1 MIKLIA
7 FDLDNVLIDGEAIDE
22 IGKLMGVESKISE
35 ITKKAMEGDLDFE
48 TSLNKRVALLKGAS
62 VEDIR
67 EVVFKIPFMEGAEE
81 TIAELKKRGYKIA
94 TITGSF
100 EIIAERM
107 KDTLGLDYA
116 FSNIL
121 HEEEGKLTGQVSGP
135 LVKGSKAE
143 VLKEIMEMENIIAEE
158 TAAVGDGANDVSM
171 LEEAGLGIAFNA
183 KPVLKEKADVI
194 VEKRD
199 LKELLEIFPDENSEL
214 TAKSADEK
222 PSEEEEKPSEEEAA
236 TEPEETTETVEEET
250 TETAEEKAAE
260 PEETTETAEEKAAE
274 PEETTETAE
283 EETAEPEET
292 TETAEEKAADA
303 EESSEEKPAKDEKSS
318 KDNKDDKEDEKDEK
332 EKSEKPSPDVKAE
345 PNPDAG
351 KSFGELLSN
360 KKELEKQLK
369 VLTKERDDLNEK
381 AREFKKTRDEL
392 NASIKENLDKALK
405 YRDERDQINK
415 EVRKFKKLRDET
427 NQELKKM
434 EYASGRRDIL
444 KIQNEIDKIEKTI
457 ETKVLDMR
465 KENELV
471 KKVQDLSKSL
481 SEMKEDEKV
490 QTEATALKEVSEAHH
505 AKVVEFSDKAQE
517 THEKMLEYF
526 KNIDEV
532 RAKADT
538 AHNTFIETRESAS
551 AKHEEVKAVLNEIRK
566 KNKGLDK
573 VKAKERNI
581 ESEKSKKKNMAEK
594 EVAKDIFEK
603 FKEGKK
609 LSTEELRLLQKHNIV

>member
-22 IGKLMGVESKISE
+22 IGKLMGVEVEISE

-48 TSLNKRVALLKGAS
+48 TALKERVALLKGAS
-62 VEDIR
+62 VENIK
-67 EVVFKIPFMEGAEE
+67 EVVSKIPLMKGAEE

-100 EIIAERM
+100 EIIASRM
-107 KDTLGLDYA
+107 KNDLGLDYA
-116 FSNIL
+116 FSNVL
-121 HEEEGKLTGQVSGP
+121 HEEEGKLTGEVSGP

-143 VLKEIMEMENIIAEE
+143 VLKEIMEMEKVKAEE
-158 TAAVGDGANDVSM
+158 SAAVGDGANDVSM

-183 KPVLKEKADVI
+183 KPVLKEKADVV

-199 LKELLEIFPDENSEL
+199 LRELLEIFP
-214 TAKSADEK
+214 
-222 PSEEEEKPSEEEAA
+222 
-236 TEPEETTETVEEET
+236 EEET
-250 TETAEEKAAE
+250 SDETTPEEPAEDPKTETEEEKAAE
-260 PEETTETAEEKAAE
+260 ATEKATTKETTTK
-274 PEETTETAE
+274 ETTT
-283 EETAEPEET
+283 
-292 TETAEEKAADA
+292 
-303 EESSEEKPAKDEKSS
+303 EEKPAETKDEKPA
-318 KDNKDDKEDEKDEK
+318 EKT
-332 EKSEKPSPDVKAE
+332 SPDVKAE
-345 PNPDAG
+345 VKPETNPDAG

-360 KKELEKQLK
+360 KKELEKRLK
-369 VLTKERDDLNEK
+369 ILTKERDDLNEN
-381 AREFKKTRDEL
+381 AREFKKVRDEL

-405 YRDERDQINK
+405 YRDERDKINQ
-415 EVRKFKKLRDET
+415 EVRKYKKLRDDT

-444 KIQNEIDKIEKTI
+444 KIQGEIDKLEKTI

-471 KKVQDLSKSL
+471 KKVQDLSKTL

-490 QTEATALKEVSEAHH
+490 QTEAVALKEVSEAHH

-517 THEKMLEYF
+517 THESMLEYF

-532 RAKADT
+532 RAKADL
-538 AHNTFIETRESAS
+538 AHNQFIETRETAS
-551 AKHEEVKAVLNEIRK
+551 AKHEEVKTVLNEIRR

-573 VKAKERNI
+573 VKAKERNM
-581 ESEKSKKKNMAEK
+581 ESDKNKKKNMAEK
-594 EVAKDIFEK
+594 EIARDIYEK

>member
-22 IGKLMGVESKISE
+22 IGKLMGVEAEISK

-48 TSLNKRVALLKGAS
+48 TALNERVALLKGAS
-62 VEDIR
+62 VENIK
-67 EVVFKIPFMEGAEE
+67 EVVSKIPLMQGAEE

-100 EIIAERM
+100 EIIANRM
-107 KDTLGLDYA
+107 KNDLGLDYA
-116 FSNIL
+116 FSNVL
-121 HEEEGKLTGQVSGP
+121 HEEEGKLTGEVSGP

-143 VLKEIMEMENIIAEE
+143 VLKEIMEMEKVKAEE
-158 TAAVGDGANDVSM
+158 SAAVGDGANDVSM

-183 KPVLKEKADVI
+183 KPVLKEKADVV

-199 LKELLEIFPDENSEL
+199 LRELLEIFPEEGSSDETSED
-214 TAKSADEK
+214 TAPDTKEEETKIEETTDE
-222 PSEEEEKPSEEEAA
+222 SEEEKAETTADNPPE
-236 TEPEETTETVEEET
+236 EPEEEEDTT
-250 TETAEEKAAE
+250 K
-260 PEETTETAEEKAAE
+260 
-274 PEETTETAE
+274 
-283 EETAEPEET
+283 
-292 TETAEEKAADA
+292 
-303 EESSEEKPAKDEKSS
+303 EKPAEKSS
-318 KDNKDDKEDEKDEK
+318 EIKEETPAK
-332 EKSEKPSPDVKAE
+332 ETSPDVKAEVKSE

-360 KKELEKQLK
+360 KKELEKRLK
-369 VLTKERDDLNEK
+369 VLTTERDDLNEK
-381 AREFKKTRDEL
+381 AREFKKVRDEL

-405 YRDERDQINK
+405 YRDERDKINQ
-415 EVRKFKKLRDET
+415 EVRKYKKLRDET

-444 KIQNEIDKIEKTI
+444 KIQGEIDKLEKTI

-471 KKVQDLSKSL
+471 KKVQDLSKTL

-490 QTEATALKEVSEAHH
+490 QTEAIALKEVSEAHH

-517 THEKMLEYF
+517 THESMLEYF
-526 KNIDEV
+526 KNIDDV
-532 RAKADT
+532 RAKADL
-538 AHNTFIETRESAS
+538 AHNQFIETRETAS
-551 AKHEEVKAVLNEIRK
+551 AKHEEVKSVLNEIRR

-573 VKAKERNI
+573 VKAKERNM
-581 ESEKSKKKNMAEK
+581 ESDKNKKKNMAEK
-594 EVAKDIFEK
+594 EIARDIYEK

>member
-1 MIKLIA
+1 LIKLIA

-22 IGKLMGVESKISE
+22 IGKLMGVETKISE

-48 TSLNKRVALLKGAS
+48 TSLKERVALLKGAS
-62 VEDIR
+62 VEDIK
-67 EVVFKIPFMEGAEE
+67 EVVSKIPLMKGAEE

-100 EIIAERM
+100 EIMANRM
-107 KDTLGLDYA
+107 KDDLGLDYA
-116 FSNIL
+116 FSNVL
-121 HEEEGKLTGQVSGP
+121 HEEDGKLTGDVSGP
-135 LVKGSKAE
+135 LVTGSKAE
-143 VLKEIMEMENIIAEE
+143 VLKEIMEMEKIKAEE
-158 TAAVGDGANDVSM
+158 SAAVGDGANDVSM

-183 KPVLKEKADVI
+183 KPVLKEKADVV

-199 LKELLEIFPDENSEL
+199 LKELLTVFEKEEENSNETSPDEKSED
-214 TAKSADEK
+214 TAPEEPIAETNT
-222 PSEEEEKPSEEEAA
+222 EEEKVAPAEKVNSSRKVAPTEKETKEPAKEEEK
-236 TEPEETTETVEEET
+236 TS
-250 TETAEEKAAE
+250 EKATKETPAE
-260 PEETTETAEEKAAE
+260 AAKKETSDK
-274 PEETTETAE
+274 
-283 EETAEPEET
+283 
-292 TETAEEKAADA
+292 
-303 EESSEEKPAKDEKSS
+303 KS
-318 KDNKDDKEDEKDEK
+318 
-332 EKSEKPSPDVKAE
+332 SPDVKTDAKPE

-360 KKELEKQLK
+360 KKDLEKKLK
-369 VLTKERDDLNEK
+369 LLTKERDDLNEN
-381 AREFKKTRDEL
+381 AREFKKERDEL
-392 NASIKENLDKALK
+392 NAGIKENLDKALK
-405 YRDERDQINK
+405 YRDERDKINQ
-415 EVRKFKKLRDET
+415 EVRKYKKLRDET

-444 KIQNEIDKIEKTI
+444 KIQGEIDKLEKTI

-471 KKVQDLSKSL
+471 KKVQDLSKTL

-490 QTEATALKEVSEAHH
+490 QTEAVALKEVSEAHH

-517 THEKMLEYF
+517 THESMLEYF

-532 RAKADT
+532 RAKADL
-538 AHNTFIETRESAS
+538 AHNKFIETRETAS
-551 AKHEEVKAVLNEIRK
+551 AKHEEVKTVLNEIRR

-573 VKAKERNI
+573 VKAKERNM
-581 ESEKSKKKNMAEK
+581 ESDKTKKKNMAEK
-594 EVAKDIFEK
+594 EIARDIFEK

>member
-22 IGKLMGVESKISE
+22 IGKLMGVEEEISE
-35 ITKKAMEGDLDFE
+35 LTKKAMEGDLDFE
-48 TSLNKRVALLKGAS
+48 TALKERAALLKGAS
-62 VEDIR
+62 VEDIK
-67 EVVFKIPFMEGAEE
+67 EVVSKIPLMKGAKE

-100 EIIAERM
+100 EIIANRL
-107 KDTLGLDYA
+107 KDDLGLDYA
-116 FSNIL
+116 FSNVL
-121 HEEEGKLTGQVSGP
+121 HEEKGKLTGEVSGP

-143 VLKEIMEMENIIAEE
+143 ILKEIMEMEKVKAEE
-158 TAAVGDGANDVSM
+158 SAAVGDGANDVSM

-183 KPVLKEKADVI
+183 KPVLKEKADVVI
-194 VEKRD
+194 EKKD
-199 LKELLEIFPDENSEL
+199 LKEILKVFS
-214 TAKSADEK
+214 K
-222 PSEEEEKPSEEEAA
+222 EEEKEVKPSDETVSDEKEETAPEEPIAEADKEEA
-236 TEPEETTETVEEET
+236 PVEETPVEETPVEEENK
-250 TETAEEKAAE
+250 EEPKA
-260 PEETTETAEEKAAE
+260 K
-274 PEETTETAE
+274 
-283 EETAEPEET
+283 
-292 TETAEEKAADA
+292 
-303 EESSEEKPAKDEKSS
+303 KST
-318 KDNKDDKEDEKDEK
+318 
-332 EKSEKPSPDVKAE
+332 PDVKAE

-351 KSFGELLSN
+351 KSFSELLSN
-360 KKELEKQLK
+360 KKELEKRLK
-369 VLTKERDDLNEK
+369 VLTKERDELNEN
-381 AREFKKTRDEL
+381 AREFKKVRDEL

-405 YRDERDQINK
+405 YRDERDKINQ
-415 EVRKFKKLRDET
+415 EVRKYKKLRDDT

-444 KIQNEIDKIEKTI
+444 KIQAEIDKIEKTI

-471 KKVQDLSKSL
+471 KKVQDLSKTL

-490 QTEATALKEVSEAHH
+490 QTEATALKETSEAHH
-505 AKVVEFSDKAQE
+505 AKVVEFSDQAQE

-532 RAKADT
+532 RAKADL
-538 AHNTFIETRESAS
+538 AHNQFIETRETAS
-551 AKHEEVKAVLNEIRK
+551 AKHEEVKAVLNEIRR

-573 VKAKERNI
+573 VKAKERNM

-594 EVAKDIFEK
+594 EIAKDIYEK

>member
-22 IGKLMGVESKISE
+22 IGKIMGVEAEISE
-35 ITKKAMEGDLDFE
+35 ITKKAMEGDIDFE
-48 TSLNKRVALLKGAS
+48 TALKERVALLKGAS
-62 VEDIR
+62 VENIE
-67 EVVFKIPFMEGAEE
+67 EVVSNIPLMEGAEE
-81 TIAELKKRGYKIA
+81 TIAELKNRGYKIA

-100 EIIAERM
+100 EIIANRM
-107 KDTLGLDYA
+107 KDDLGLDYA

-121 HEEEGKLTGQVSGP
+121 HEEEGKLTGEVSGP

-143 VLKEIMEMENIIAEE
+143 VLKEIMEMENIKAEE

-183 KPVLKEKADVI
+183 KPILKEKADVV

-199 LKELLEIFPDENSEL
+199 LKELITVFNEEDSE
-214 TAKSADEK
+214 KE
-222 PSEEEEKPSEEEAA
+222 SEEIV
-236 TEPEETTETVEEET
+236 EETSVETEETVEEKPEEKT
-250 TETAEEKAAE
+250 PEKPEEKTPEEPEEKASEEVEEEAEEK
-260 PEETTETAEEKAAE
+260 P
-274 PEETTETAE
+274 AE
-283 EETAEPEET
+283 EETQTSET
-292 TETAEEKAADA
+292 T
-303 EESSEEKPAKDEKSS
+303 
-318 KDNKDDKEDEKDEK
+318 
-332 EKSEKPSPDVKAE
+332 PDVKEEAE
-345 PNPDAG
+345 SENPDAG
-351 KSFGELLSN
+351 KSFSELLSN

-381 AREFKKTRDEL
+381 AREFKKSRDEL
-392 NASIKENLDKALK
+392 NTSIKDNLDKALK

-415 EVRKFKKLRDET
+415 EVRKYKKLRDET

-434 EYASGRRDIL
+434 EYASGRRDII

-471 KKVQDLSKSL
+471 KKVQDLSKTL
-481 SEMKEDEKV
+481 SQMKEDEQV
-490 QTEATALKEVSEAHH
+490 QTEAIALKEVSEAHH

-526 KNIDEV
+526 KNIDDV
-532 RAKADT
+532 RAKADL
-538 AHNTFIETRESAS
+538 AHNQFIETREAAS
-551 AKHEEVKAVLNEIRK
+551 AKHEEVKTVLNEIRR

-581 ESEKSKKKNMAEK
+581 ESEKTKKKNMAEK
-594 EVAKDIFEK
+594 EIAKDIYEK

>member
-67 EVVFKIPFMEGAEE
+67 EVVFKMPFMEGAEE

-100 EIIAERM
+100 EIVAERM

-214 TAKSADEK
+214 TAKSADEE
-222 PSEEEEKPSEEEAA
+222 PSEEEKPSEEEAA
-236 TEPEETTETVEEET
+236 SEPEETTETVEEETTEPEETTETVEEET
-250 TETAEEKAAE
+250 TE
-260 PEETTETAEEKAAE
+260 PEETTETVEEKEAE
-274 PEETTETAE
+274 PEE
-283 EETAEPEET
+283 
-292 TETAEEKAADA
+292 
-303 EESSEEKPAKDEKSS
+303 SSEKEPAKDEESS
-318 KDNKDDKEDEKDEK
+318 KDNKDDKEDDKDDK

-369 VLTKERDDLNEK
+369 VLTKERDDLNEN

-415 EVRKFKKLRDET
+415 EVRKYKKLRDET

-471 KKVQDLSKSL
+471 KKVQDLSKTL

-538 AHNTFIETRESAS
+538 AHNTFIETREKAS

>member
-22 IGKLMGVESKISE
+22 IGKLMGVEEEISE
-35 ITKKAMEGDLDFE
+35 LTKKAMEGDLDFE
-48 TSLNKRVALLKGAS
+48 TALKERAALLKGAS
-62 VEDIR
+62 VEDIK
-67 EVVFKIPFMEGAEE
+67 EVVSKIPLMKGAEE

-100 EIIAERM
+100 EIIANRL
-107 KDTLGLDYA
+107 KDDLGLDYA
-116 FSNIL
+116 FSNVL
-121 HEEEGKLTGQVSGP
+121 HEEEGKLTGEVSGP
-135 LVKGSKAE
+135 LVNGSKAE
-143 VLKEIMEMENIIAEE
+143 ILKEIMEMEKVKAEE
-158 TAAVGDGANDVSM
+158 SAAVGDGANDVSM

-183 KPVLKEKADVI
+183 KPVLKEKADVV

-199 LKELLEIFPDENSEL
+199 LKEILKVFS
-214 TAKSADEK
+214 K
-222 PSEEEEKPSEEEAA
+222 EEEKEAKPSDETVSDEKEETAPEEPIPEAEKEEA
-236 TEPEETTETVEEET
+236 PVKETPVKETPVKETPVKETPVEEENK
-250 TETAEEKAAE
+250 EEPKA
-260 PEETTETAEEKAAE
+260 K
-274 PEETTETAE
+274 
-283 EETAEPEET
+283 
-292 TETAEEKAADA
+292 
-303 EESSEEKPAKDEKSS
+303 KST
-318 KDNKDDKEDEKDEK
+318 
-332 EKSEKPSPDVKAE
+332 PDVKAE

-351 KSFGELLSN
+351 KSFSELLSN
-360 KKELEKQLK
+360 KKELEKRLK
-369 VLTKERDDLNEK
+369 VLTKERDELNEN
-381 AREFKKTRDEL
+381 AREFKKVRDEL

-405 YRDERDQINK
+405 YRDERDKINQ
-415 EVRKFKKLRDET
+415 EVRKYKKLRDDT

-444 KIQNEIDKIEKTI
+444 KIQAEIDKIEKTI

-471 KKVQDLSKSL
+471 KKVQDLSKTL

-490 QTEATALKEVSEAHH
+490 QTEAAALKETSEAHH
-505 AKVVEFSDKAQE
+505 AKVVEFSDQAQE

-532 RAKADT
+532 RAKADL
-538 AHNTFIETRESAS
+538 AHNQFIETRETAS
-551 AKHEEVKAVLNEIRK
+551 AKHEEVKTVLNEIRR

-573 VKAKERNI
+573 VKAKERNM

-594 EVAKDIFEK
+594 EIAKDIYEK
-603 FKEGKK
+603 FKDGKK

>member
-22 IGKLMGVESKISE
+22 IGKLMGVETKISE

-48 TSLNKRVALLKGAS
+48 TSLKERVALLKGAS
-62 VEDIR
+62 VEDIKK
-67 EVVFKIPFMEGAEE
+67 VVSKIPLMKGAEE

-100 EIIAERM
+100 EIMANRM
-107 KDTLGLDYA
+107 KDDLGLDYA
-116 FSNIL
+116 FSNVL
-121 HEEEGKLTGQVSGP
+121 HEEDGKLTGDVSGP
-135 LVKGSKAE
+135 LVTGSKAE
-143 VLKEIMEMENIIAEE
+143 VLKEIMEMEKIKAEE
-158 TAAVGDGANDVSM
+158 SAAVGDGANDVSM

-183 KPVLKEKADVI
+183 KPVLKEKADVV

-199 LKELLEIFPDENSEL
+199 LKELLTVFKEEVEEENSDETSPDEKAED
-214 TAKSADEK
+214 TAL
-222 PSEEEEKPSEEEAA
+222 EEPIAETNTEEKKEAPAEEEAKEPAKEEA
-236 TEPEETTETVEEET
+236 TTS
-250 TETAEEKAAE
+250 EKATKETPAE
-260 PEETTETAEEKAAE
+260 AAKKETSDK
-274 PEETTETAE
+274 
-283 EETAEPEET
+283 
-292 TETAEEKAADA
+292 
-303 EESSEEKPAKDEKSS
+303 KS
-318 KDNKDDKEDEKDEK
+318 
-332 EKSEKPSPDVKAE
+332 SPDVKTDVKPE

-360 KKELEKQLK
+360 KKDLEKKLK
-369 VLTKERDDLNEK
+369 VLTKERDDLNEN
-381 AREFKKTRDEL
+381 AREFKKVRDEL

-405 YRDERDQINK
+405 YRDERDKINQ
-415 EVRKFKKLRDET
+415 EVRKYKKLRDET

-444 KIQNEIDKIEKTI
+444 KIQGEIDKLEKTI

-471 KKVQDLSKSL
+471 KKVQDLSKTL

-490 QTEATALKEVSEAHH
+490 QTEAAALKEVSEAHH

-517 THEKMLEYF
+517 THESMLEYF

-532 RAKADT
+532 RAKADL
-538 AHNTFIETRESAS
+538 AHNKFIETRETAS
-551 AKHEEVKAVLNEIRK
+551 AKHEEVKTVLNEIRR

-573 VKAKERNI
+573 VKAKERNM
-581 ESEKSKKKNMAEK
+581 ESDKTKKKNMAEK
-594 EVAKDIFEK
+594 EIARDIFEK

>member
-1 MIKLIA
+1 LIKLIA

-22 IGKLMGVESKISE
+22 IGKLMGVEAKISE

-48 TSLNKRVALLKGAS
+48 TSLKERVALLKGAS
-62 VEDIR
+62 VEDIK
-67 EVVFKIPFMEGAEE
+67 EVVSKIPLMKGAEE

-100 EIIAERM
+100 EIIANRM
-107 KDTLGLDYA
+107 KDDLGLDYA
-116 FSNIL
+116 FSNVL
-121 HEEEGKLTGQVSGP
+121 HEEDGKLTGEVSGP
-135 LVKGSKAE
+135 LVTGSKAE
-143 VLKEIMEMENIIAEE
+143 VLKEIMEMEKIKAEE
-158 TAAVGDGANDVSM
+158 SAAVGDGANDVSM

-183 KPVLKEKADVI
+183 KPVLKEKADVV

-199 LKELLEIFPDENSEL
+199 LKELLTVFKEEVEEENSDETSPDEKAED
-214 TAKSADEK
+214 TAPEEPIAETNT
-222 PSEEEEKPSEEEAA
+222 EEEKAPTEEAPVK
-236 TEPEETTETVEEET
+236 E
-250 TETAEEKAAE
+250 AEEPVK
-260 PEETTETAEEKAAE
+260 EKA
-274 PEETTETAE
+274 ETS
-283 EETAEPEET
+283 
-292 TETAEEKAADA
+292 EKATKETPA
-303 EESSEEKPAKDEKSS
+303 EATKKETSDKKS
-318 KDNKDDKEDEKDEK
+318 
-332 EKSEKPSPDVKAE
+332 SPDVKTEVKPE

-360 KKELEKQLK
+360 KKDLEKKLK
-369 VLTKERDDLNEK
+369 VLTKERDDLNEN
-381 AREFKKTRDEL
+381 AREFKKERDEL
-392 NASIKENLDKALK
+392 NTSIKENLDKALK
-405 YRDERDQINK
+405 YRDERDKINQ
-415 EVRKFKKLRDET
+415 EVRKYKKLRDET

-444 KIQNEIDKIEKTI
+444 KIQGEIDKLEKTI

-471 KKVQDLSKSL
+471 KKVQDLSKTL

-490 QTEATALKEVSEAHH
+490 QTEAAALKEVSEAHH

-517 THEKMLEYF
+517 THESMLEYF

-532 RAKADT
+532 RAKADL
-538 AHNTFIETRESAS
+538 AHNKFIETRETAS
-551 AKHEEVKAVLNEIRK
+551 AKHEEVKAVLNEIRR

-573 VKAKERNI
+573 VKAKERNM
-581 ESEKSKKKNMAEK
+581 ESDKTKKKNMAEK
-594 EVAKDIFEK
+594 EIARDIFEK

>member
-22 IGKLMGVESKISE
+22 IGKLTSVEAEISE

-48 TSLNKRVALLKGAS
+48 TALNKRVALLKGVS
-62 VEDIR
+62 VENIK
-67 EVVFKIPFMEGAEE
+67 EVVSKIPLMEGAEE

-100 EIIAERM
+100 EIIANRM
-107 KDTLGLDYA
+107 KEDLGLDYA
-116 FSNIL
+116 FSNVL
-121 HEEEGKLTGQVSGP
+121 HEEEGKLTGEVSGP
-135 LVKGSKAE
+135 LLKGSKAE
-143 VLKEIMEMENIIAEE
+143 VLKEIMEMEKVKAEE
-158 TAAVGDGANDVSM
+158 SAAVGDGANDVSM

-183 KPVLKEKADVI
+183 KPVLKEKADIV
-194 VEKRD
+194 VEKKD
-199 LKELLEIFPDENSEL
+199 LRELLEIFPEEDKSED
-214 TAKSADEK
+214 TSPEAK
-222 PSEEEEKPSEEEAA
+222 EEQQAEEDIIETKEEATETQEEEAEEEA
-236 TEPEETTETVEEET
+236 TETQEEPAEKEATETQEEE
-250 TETAEEKAAE
+250 
-260 PEETTETAEEKAAE
+260 
-274 PEETTETAE
+274 AE
-283 EETAEPEET
+283 EEA
-292 TETAEEKAADA
+292 TETQEEEAEKT
-303 EESSEEKPAKDEKSS
+303 
-318 KDNKDDKEDEKDEK
+318 
-332 EKSEKPSPDVKAE
+332 SPDVKAEVKPE

-360 KKELEKQLK
+360 KKELEKRLK

-381 AREFKKTRDEL
+381 AREFKKVRDEL

-405 YRDERDQINK
+405 YRDERDKINQ
-415 EVRKFKKLRDET
+415 EVRKYKKLRDET
-427 NQELKKM
+427 NQELKKL

-444 KIQNEIDKIEKTI
+444 KIQGEIDKLEKTI

-471 KKVQDLSKSL
+471 KKVQDLSKTL

-490 QTEATALKEVSEAHH
+490 QTEAIALKEVSEAHH

-517 THEKMLEYF
+517 THESMLEYF
-526 KNIDEV
+526 KNIDDV
-532 RAKADT
+532 RAKADL
-538 AHNTFIETRESAS
+538 AHNQFIETRETAS
-551 AKHEEVKAVLNEIRK
+551 AKHEEVKTVLNEIRR

-594 EVAKDIFEK
+594 EIARDIYEK

>member
-22 IGKLMGVESKISE
+22 IGKLMGVEAKISE

-48 TSLNKRVALLKGAS
+48 TALKERVALLKGAS
-62 VEDIR
+62 VENIK
-67 EVVFKIPFMEGAEE
+67 EVVSKIPLMEGAEE

-100 EIIAERM
+100 EIIASRM
-107 KDTLGLDYA
+107 KNDLGLDYA

-121 HEEEGKLTGQVSGP
+121 HEEEGKLTGKVSGP

-143 VLKEIMEMENIIAEE
+143 VLKEIMEMEKVKAEE
-158 TAAVGDGANDVSM
+158 SAAVGDGANDVSM
-171 LEEAGLGIAFNA
+171 LEKAGLGIAFNA
-183 KPVLKEKADVI
+183 KPVLKEKADVV

-199 LKELLEIFPDENSEL
+199 LRELLEIFPEEE
-214 TAKSADEK
+214 T
-222 PSEEEEKPSEEEAA
+222 SEE
-236 TEPEETTETVEEET
+236 TTPEETTEDSKRET
-250 TETAEEKAAE
+250 E
-260 PEETTETAEEKAAE
+260 
-274 PEETTETAE
+274 
-283 EETAEPEET
+283 
-292 TETAEEKAADA
+292 
-303 EESSEEKPAKDEKSS
+303 EEKPAETKEEKIPEATAPEE
-318 KDNKDDKEDEKDEK
+318 KTKEEKTVK
-332 EKSEKPSPDVKAE
+332 KTSPDVKAEVKPE

-360 KKELEKQLK
+360 KKELEKRLK
-369 VLTKERDDLNEK
+369 IFTKERDDLNEN
-381 AREFKKTRDEL
+381 AREFKKVRDEL

-405 YRDERDQINK
+405 YRDERDKINQ
-415 EVRKFKKLRDET
+415 EVRKYKKLRDDT

-444 KIQNEIDKIEKTI
+444 KIQGEIDKLEKTI

-471 KKVQDLSKSL
+471 KKVQDLSKTL

-490 QTEATALKEVSEAHH
+490 QTEAVALKEVSEAHH

-517 THEKMLEYF
+517 THESMLEYF
-526 KNIDEV
+526 KNIDDV
-532 RAKADT
+532 RTKADL
-538 AHNTFIETRESAS
+538 AHNQFIETRETAS
-551 AKHEEVKAVLNEIRK
+551 AKHEEVKTVLNEIRR

-573 VKAKERNI
+573 VKAKERNM

-594 EVAKDIFEK
+594 EIARDIYEK

>member
-22 IGKLMGVESKISE
+22 IGKLMDVEAEISE

-48 TSLNKRVALLKGAS
+48 TALKERVALLKGAS
-62 VEDIR
+62 VEDIKD
-67 EVVFKIPFMEGAEE
+67 VVSKIPFMEGAEE

-100 EIIAERM
+100 EIIANRM
-107 KDTLGLDYA
+107 KDDLGLDYA
-116 FSNIL
+116 FSNVL
-121 HEEEGKLTGQVSGP
+121 HEKEGKLTGEVSGP

-143 VLKEIMEMENIIAEE
+143 VLKEIMEMEKIKAEE
-158 TAAVGDGANDVSM
+158 SAAVGDGANDVSM

-183 KPVLKEKADVI
+183 KPILKEKADVV

-199 LKELLEIFPDENSEL
+199 LKEVLEVFNKEEKENETSDETTPDEKAED
-214 TAKSADEK
+214 TAPEETIAETKKEETPIEK
-222 PSEEEEKPSEEEAA
+222 TEEPAKEETPAETKKPAKEETPAETEEPVEEEAESIEK
-236 TEPEETTETVEEET
+236 TTKEPSE
-250 TETAEEKAAE
+250 ASK
-260 PEETTETAEEKAAE
+260 K
-274 PEETTETAE
+274 
-283 EETAEPEET
+283 
-292 TETAEEKAADA
+292 
-303 EESSEEKPAKDEKSS
+303 ESSAKKS
-318 KDNKDDKEDEKDEK
+318 
-332 EKSEKPSPDVKAE
+332 SPDVKAEVKPE

-360 KKELEKQLK
+360 KKDLEKRLK
-369 VLTKERDDLNEK
+369 VLTKERDDLNEN
-381 AREFKKTRDEL
+381 AREFKKVRDEL

-405 YRDERDQINK
+405 YRDERDKINQ
-415 EVRKFKKLRDET
+415 EVRKYKKLRDET

-444 KIQNEIDKIEKTI
+444 KIQGEIDKLEKTI

-471 KKVQDLSKSL
+471 KKVQDLSKTL

-490 QTEATALKEVSEAHH
+490 QTEAIALKEVSEAHH

-517 THEKMLEYF
+517 THESMLEYF
-526 KNIDEV
+526 KNIDDV
-532 RAKADT
+532 RAKADL
-538 AHNTFIETRESAS
+538 AHNQFIETRETAS
-551 AKHEEVKAVLNEIRK
+551 AKHEEVKAVLNEIRR

-573 VKAKERNI
+573 VKAKERNM

-594 EVAKDIFEK
+594 EIARDIYEK

>member
-67 EVVFKIPFMEGAEE
+67 EVVFKMPFMEGAEE

-100 EIIAERM
+100 EIVAERM

-222 PSEEEEKPSEEEAA
+222 PSEEEEKPSEEEATAEPETTETVEEETTEPEETVEEEA
-236 TEPEETTETVEEET
+236 TEPEETTETVEEE
-250 TETAEEKAAE
+250 AAE
-260 PEETTETAEEKAAE
+260 PEEKSDEE
-274 PEETTETAE
+274 
-283 EETAEPEET
+283 
-292 TETAEEKAADA
+292 
-303 EESSEEKPAKDEKSS
+303 PAKDDDDSEE
-318 KDNKDDKEDEKDEK
+318 DKEDEK

-369 VLTKERDDLNEK
+369 VLTKERDDLNEN

-415 EVRKFKKLRDET
+415 EVRKYKKLRDET

-471 KKVQDLSKSL
+471 KKVQDLSKTL

-538 AHNTFIETRESAS
+538 AHNKFIETRESAS

-581 ESEKSKKKNMAEK
+581 ESEKSKKKNLAEK

>member
-22 IGKLMGVESKISE
+22 IGKLTSVEAEISE
-35 ITKKAMEGDLDFE
+35 ITKKAMEGNLDFE
-48 TSLNKRVALLKGAS
+48 TALNERVALLKGVS
-62 VEDIR
+62 VENIK
-67 EVVFKIPFMEGAEE
+67 EVVSKIPLMEGAEE

-100 EIIAERM
+100 EIIANRM
-107 KDTLGLDYA
+107 KEDLGLDYA
-116 FSNIL
+116 FSNVL
-121 HEEEGKLTGQVSGP
+121 HEEEGKLTGEVSGP
-135 LVKGSKAE
+135 LLKGSKAE
-143 VLKEIMEMENIIAEE
+143 VLKEIMEMEKVKAEE
-158 TAAVGDGANDVSM
+158 SAAVGDGANDVSM

-183 KPVLKEKADVI
+183 KPVLKEKADIV

-199 LKELLEIFPDENSEL
+199 LRELLEIFP
-214 TAKSADEK
+214 
-222 PSEEEEKPSEEEAA
+222 EEETSENTAPEAEEEQQAEEDIIETKEEETVAEEAKEAQEEEPAEEEAKEA
-236 TEPEETTETVEEET
+236 QEEE
-250 TETAEEKAAE
+250 
-260 PEETTETAEEKAAE
+260 P
-274 PEETTETAE
+274 AE
-283 EETAEPEET
+283 EEAVEAQEEEPAEKT
-292 TETAEEKAADA
+292 
-303 EESSEEKPAKDEKSS
+303 
-318 KDNKDDKEDEKDEK
+318 
-332 EKSEKPSPDVKAE
+332 SPDVKAEVKPE

-360 KKELEKQLK
+360 KKELEKRLK

-381 AREFKKTRDEL
+381 AREFKKVRDEL

-405 YRDERDQINK
+405 YRDERDKINQ
-415 EVRKFKKLRDET
+415 EVRKYKKLRDET
-427 NQELKKM
+427 NQELKKL

-444 KIQNEIDKIEKTI
+444 KIQGEIDKLEKTI

-471 KKVQDLSKSL
+471 KKVQDLSKTL

-490 QTEATALKEVSEAHH
+490 QTEAIALKEVSEAHH

-517 THEKMLEYF
+517 THESMLEYF
-526 KNIDEV
+526 KNIDDV
-532 RAKADT
+532 RAKADL
-538 AHNTFIETRESAS
+538 AHNQFIETRETAS
-551 AKHEEVKAVLNEIRK
+551 AKHEEVKAVLNEIRR

-594 EVAKDIFEK
+594 EIARDIYEK

>member
-22 IGKLMGVESKISE
+22 IGKLTSVEAEISE

-48 TSLNKRVALLKGAS
+48 TALNKRVALLKGVS
-62 VEDIR
+62 VENIK
-67 EVVFKIPFMEGAEE
+67 EVVSKIPLMEGAEE

-100 EIIAERM
+100 EIIANRM
-107 KDTLGLDYA
+107 KEDLGLDYA
-116 FSNIL
+116 FSNVL
-121 HEEEGKLTGQVSGP
+121 HEEEGKLTGEVSGP
-135 LVKGSKAE
+135 LLKGSKAE
-143 VLKEIMEMENIIAEE
+143 VLKEIMEMEKVKAEE
-158 TAAVGDGANDVSM
+158 SAAVGDGANDVSM

-183 KPVLKEKADVI
+183 KPVLKEKADIV
-194 VEKRD
+194 VEKKD
-199 LKELLEIFPDENSEL
+199 LRELLEIFPEEDKSED
-214 TAKSADEK
+214 TSPEAK
-222 PSEEEEKPSEEEAA
+222 EEKQAEEDIIETKEETTKAQEEPAEEEATKA
-236 TEPEETTETVEEET
+236 QEEPA
-250 TETAEEKAAE
+250 AEEATKAQEE
-260 PEETTETAEEKAAE
+260 P
-274 PEETTETAE
+274 AE
-283 EETAEPEET
+283 EEATKAQEEPAEEEA
-292 TETAEEKAADA
+292 TETQEEEAEKT
-303 EESSEEKPAKDEKSS
+303 
-318 KDNKDDKEDEKDEK
+318 
-332 EKSEKPSPDVKAE
+332 SPDVKAEVKPE

-360 KKELEKQLK
+360 KKELEKRLK

-381 AREFKKTRDEL
+381 AREFKKVRDEL

-405 YRDERDQINK
+405 YRDERDKINQ
-415 EVRKFKKLRDET
+415 EVRKYKKLRDET
-427 NQELKKM
+427 NQELKKL

-444 KIQNEIDKIEKTI
+444 KIQGEIDKLEKTI

-471 KKVQDLSKSL
+471 KKVQDLSKTL

-490 QTEATALKEVSEAHH
+490 QTEAIALKEVSEAHH

-517 THEKMLEYF
+517 THESMLEYF
-526 KNIDEV
+526 KNIDDV
-532 RAKADT
+532 RAKADL
-538 AHNTFIETRESAS
+538 AHNQFIETRETAS
-551 AKHEEVKAVLNEIRK
+551 AKHEEVKAVLNEIRR

-594 EVAKDIFEK
+594 EIARDIYEK

>member
-22 IGKLMGVESKISE
+22 IGKLTSVEAEISE

-48 TSLNKRVALLKGAS
+48 TALNKRVALLKGVS
-62 VEDIR
+62 VENIK
-67 EVVFKIPFMEGAEE
+67 EVVSKIPLMEGAEE

-100 EIIAERM
+100 EIIANRM
-107 KDTLGLDYA
+107 KEDLGLDYA
-116 FSNIL
+116 FSNVL
-121 HEEEGKLTGQVSGP
+121 HEEEGKLTGEVSGP
-135 LVKGSKAE
+135 LLKGSKAE
-143 VLKEIMEMENIIAEE
+143 VLKEIMEMEKVKAEE
-158 TAAVGDGANDVSM
+158 SAAVGDGANDVSM

-183 KPVLKEKADVI
+183 KPVLKEKADIV
-194 VEKRD
+194 VEKKD
-199 LKELLEIFPDENSEL
+199 LRELLEIFPEEDKSED
-214 TAKSADEK
+214 TSPEAK
-222 PSEEEEKPSEEEAA
+222 EEKQAEEDIIETKEEATKAQEEPAEEEATKA
-236 TEPEETTETVEEET
+236 QEEP
-250 TETAEEKAAE
+250 
-260 PEETTETAEEKAAE
+260 
-274 PEETTETAE
+274 AE
-283 EETAEPEET
+283 EEATKAQEEPAEEEA
-292 TETAEEKAADA
+292 TETQEEEAEKT
-303 EESSEEKPAKDEKSS
+303 
-318 KDNKDDKEDEKDEK
+318 
-332 EKSEKPSPDVKAE
+332 SPDVKAEVKPE

-360 KKELEKQLK
+360 KKELEKRLK

-381 AREFKKTRDEL
+381 AREFKKVRDEL

-405 YRDERDQINK
+405 YRDERDKINQ
-415 EVRKFKKLRDET
+415 EVRKYKKLRDET
-427 NQELKKM
+427 NQELKKL

-444 KIQNEIDKIEKTI
+444 KIQGEIDKLEKTI

-471 KKVQDLSKSL
+471 KKVQDLSKTL

-490 QTEATALKEVSEAHH
+490 QTEALALKEVSEAHH

-517 THEKMLEYF
+517 THESMLEYF
-526 KNIDEV
+526 KNIDDV
-532 RAKADT
+532 RAKADL
-538 AHNTFIETRESAS
+538 AHNQFIETRETAS
-551 AKHEEVKAVLNEIRK
+551 AKHEEVKAVLNEIRR

-594 EVAKDIFEK
+594 EIARDIYEK

>member
-1 MIKLIA
+1 MLKLIA

-22 IGKLMGVESKISE
+22 IGKLMGVEAEISE

-48 TSLNKRVALLKGAS
+48 TSLKERVALLKGAS
-62 VEDIR
+62 VDNIK
-67 EVVFKIPFMEGAEE
+67 EVVSNIPLMEGAEE

-100 EIIAERM
+100 EIIANRM
-107 KDTLGLDYA
+107 KDDLGLDYA
-116 FSNIL
+116 FSNVL
-121 HEEEGKLTGQVSGP
+121 HEEEGKLTGEVSGP

-143 VLKEIMEMENIIAEE
+143 ILKEIMEMEKVKAEE
-158 TAAVGDGANDVSM
+158 SAAVGDGANDVSM

-183 KPVLKEKADVI
+183 KPVLKEKADVV

-199 LKELLEIFPDENSEL
+199 LKELLEIFNQ
-214 TAKSADEK
+214 
-222 PSEEEEKPSEEEAA
+222 EETSDQ
-236 TEPEETTETVEEET
+236 TTPEETTKDATHET
-250 TETAEEKAAE
+250 K
-260 PEETTETAEEKAAE
+260 
-274 PEETTETAE
+274 
-283 EETAEPEET
+283 
-292 TETAEEKAADA
+292 
-303 EESSEEKPAKDEKSS
+303 EEKPAKET
-318 KDNKDDKEDEKDEK
+318 
-332 EKSEKPSPDVKAE
+332 SPDVKAVVISE

-360 KKELEKQLK
+360 KKELERKLK
-369 VLTKERDDLNEK
+369 VLTTDRDDLNEK
-381 AREFKKTRDEL
+381 AREFKKVRDEL

-405 YRDERDQINK
+405 YRDERDKINQ
-415 EVRKFKKLRDET
+415 EVRKYKKLRDDT

-444 KIQNEIDKIEKTI
+444 KIQGEIDKLEKTI
-457 ETKVLDMR
+457 ETQVLDMR

-471 KKVQDLSKSL
+471 KKVQDLSKTL
-481 SEMKEDEKV
+481 SEMQEDEQV
-490 QTEATALKEVSEAHH
+490 QTEAIALKEVSEAHH

-517 THEKMLEYF
+517 THESMLEYF

-532 RAKADT
+532 RAKADL
-538 AHNTFIETRESAS
+538 AHNQFIETRETAS
-551 AKHEEVKAVLNEIRK
+551 AKHEEVKAVLNEIRR

-594 EVAKDIFEK
+594 EIARDIYEK

-609 LSTEELRLLQKHNIV
+609 LSTEELMLLQKHNIV

>member
-1 MIKLIA
+1 LIKLIA

-22 IGKLMGVESKISE
+22 IGKLMGVETKISE

-48 TSLNKRVALLKGAS
+48 TSLKERVALLKGAS
-62 VEDIR
+62 VEDIKK
-67 EVVFKIPFMEGAEE
+67 VVSKIPLMKGAEE

-100 EIIAERM
+100 EIMANRM
-107 KDTLGLDYA
+107 KDDLGLDYA
-116 FSNIL
+116 FSNVL
-121 HEEEGKLTGQVSGP
+121 HEEDGKLTGDVSGP
-135 LVKGSKAE
+135 LVTGSKAE
-143 VLKEIMEMENIIAEE
+143 VLKEIMEMEKIKAEE
-158 TAAVGDGANDVSM
+158 SAAVGDGANDVSM

-183 KPVLKEKADVI
+183 KPVLKEKADVV

-199 LKELLEIFPDENSEL
+199 LKELLTVF
-214 TAKSADEK
+214 EK
-222 PSEEEEKPSEEEAA
+222 EEEKNSDKTSPDEKAEDTALEEPIAETNTEEKKEAPAEEEAKEPAKEEA
-236 TEPEETTETVEEET
+236 TTS
-250 TETAEEKAAE
+250 EKATKETPAE
-260 PEETTETAEEKAAE
+260 AAKKETSDK
-274 PEETTETAE
+274 
-283 EETAEPEET
+283 
-292 TETAEEKAADA
+292 
-303 EESSEEKPAKDEKSS
+303 KS
-318 KDNKDDKEDEKDEK
+318 
-332 EKSEKPSPDVKAE
+332 SPDVKTDVKPE

-360 KKELEKQLK
+360 KKDLEKKLK
-369 VLTKERDDLNEK
+369 VLTKERDDLNEN
-381 AREFKKTRDEL
+381 AREFKKVRDEL

-405 YRDERDQINK
+405 YRDERDKINQ
-415 EVRKFKKLRDET
+415 EVRKYKKLRDET

-444 KIQNEIDKIEKTI
+444 KIQGEIDKLEKTI

-471 KKVQDLSKSL
+471 KKVQDLSKTL

-490 QTEATALKEVSEAHH
+490 QTEAAALKEVSEAHH

-517 THEKMLEYF
+517 THESMLEYF

-532 RAKADT
+532 RAKADL
-538 AHNTFIETRESAS
+538 AHNKFIETRETAS
-551 AKHEEVKAVLNEIRK
+551 AKHEEVKTVLNEIRR

-573 VKAKERNI
+573 VKAKERNM
-581 ESEKSKKKNMAEK
+581 ESDKTKKKNMAEK
-594 EVAKDIFEK
+594 EIARDIFEK

>member
-22 IGKLMGVESKISE
+22 IGKLMGVEAKISE

-48 TSLNKRVALLKGAS
+48 TSLKERVALLKGAS
-62 VEDIR
+62 VEDIK
-67 EVVFKIPFMEGAEE
+67 EVVSKIPLMKGAEE

-100 EIIAERM
+100 EIIANRM
-107 KDTLGLDYA
+107 KDDLGLDYA
-116 FSNIL
+116 FSNVL
-121 HEEEGKLTGQVSGP
+121 HEEDGKLTGDVSGP
-135 LVKGSKAE
+135 LVTGSKAE
-143 VLKEIMEMENIIAEE
+143 VLKEIMEMEKIKAEE
-158 TAAVGDGANDVSM
+158 SAAVGDGANDVSM

-183 KPVLKEKADVI
+183 KPVLKEKADVV

-199 LKELLEIFPDENSEL
+199 LKELLTVFKEEAENENSNETTPDEKAED
-214 TAKSADEK
+214 TA
-222 PSEEEEKPSEEEAA
+222 PEEPIAETNTEEVKEEAPAEEVKEAEKATKETPAEA
-236 TEPEETTETVEEET
+236 TEKETSD
-250 TETAEEKAAE
+250 K
-260 PEETTETAEEKAAE
+260 
-274 PEETTETAE
+274 
-283 EETAEPEET
+283 
-292 TETAEEKAADA
+292 
-303 EESSEEKPAKDEKSS
+303 KS
-318 KDNKDDKEDEKDEK
+318 
-332 EKSEKPSPDVKAE
+332 SPDVKTDVKPE

-360 KKELEKQLK
+360 KKDLEKKLK
-369 VLTKERDDLNEK
+369 VLTKERDDLNEN
-381 AREFKKTRDEL
+381 AREFKKVRDEL

-405 YRDERDQINK
+405 YRDERDKINQ
-415 EVRKFKKLRDET
+415 EVRKYKKLRDET

-444 KIQNEIDKIEKTI
+444 KIQGEIDKLEKTI

-471 KKVQDLSKSL
+471 KKVQDLSKTL

-490 QTEATALKEVSEAHH
+490 QTEAAALKEVSEAHH

-517 THEKMLEYF
+517 THESMLEYF

-532 RAKADT
+532 RAKADL
-538 AHNTFIETRESAS
+538 AHNKFIETRETAS
-551 AKHEEVKAVLNEIRK
+551 AKHEEVKSVLNEIRR

-573 VKAKERNI
+573 VKAKERNM
-581 ESEKSKKKNMAEK
+581 ESDKTKKKNMAEK
-594 EVAKDIFEK
+594 EIARDIFEK

>member
-22 IGKLMGVESKISE
+22 IGKLMDVEVEISE

-48 TSLNKRVALLKGAS
+48 TALKERVALLKGAS
-62 VEDIR
+62 VEDIKD
-67 EVVFKIPFMEGAEE
+67 VVSKIPFMEGAEE

-100 EIIAERM
+100 EIIANRM
-107 KDTLGLDYA
+107 KDDLGLDYA
-116 FSNIL
+116 FSNVL
-121 HEEEGKLTGQVSGP
+121 HEKEGKLTGEVSGP

-143 VLKEIMEMENIIAEE
+143 VLKEIMEMEKIKAEE
-158 TAAVGDGANDVSM
+158 SAAVGDGANDVSM

-183 KPVLKEKADVI
+183 KPVLKEKADVV

-199 LKELLEIFPDENSEL
+199 LREVLEVFNKEEKENETSDETTLDEKAEDIAPEETIAETKKEETPIEITEE
-214 TAKSADEK
+214 TAKDET
-222 PSEEEEKPSEEEAA
+222 PAETEEPAKEETPAETEEPVEEEAES
-236 TEPEETTETVEEET
+236 TEKTT
-250 TETAEEKAAE
+250 KE
-260 PEETTETAEEKAAE
+260 PSEASK
-274 PEETTETAE
+274 
-283 EETAEPEET
+283 
-292 TETAEEKAADA
+292 K
-303 EESSEEKPAKDEKSS
+303 ESPAKKS
-318 KDNKDDKEDEKDEK
+318 
-332 EKSEKPSPDVKAE
+332 SPDVKAEVKSE

-360 KKELEKQLK
+360 KKDLEKRLK
-369 VLTKERDDLNEK
+369 VLTKERDDLNEN
-381 AREFKKTRDEL
+381 AREFKKVRDEL

-405 YRDERDQINK
+405 YRDERDKINQ
-415 EVRKFKKLRDET
+415 EVRKYKKLRDET

-444 KIQNEIDKIEKTI
+444 KIQGEIDKLEKTI

-471 KKVQDLSKSL
+471 KKVQDLSKTL

-490 QTEATALKEVSEAHH
+490 QTEAIALKEVSEAHH

-517 THEKMLEYF
+517 THESMLEYF

-532 RAKADT
+532 RAKADL
-538 AHNTFIETRESAS
+538 AHNQFIETRETAS
-551 AKHEEVKAVLNEIRK
+551 AKHEEVKTVLNEIRR

-573 VKAKERNI
+573 VKAKERNM

-594 EVAKDIFEK
+594 EIARDIYEK

>member
-1 MIKLIA
+1 LIKLIA

-22 IGKLMGVESKISE
+22 IGKLMGVEAKISE

-48 TSLNKRVALLKGAS
+48 TSLKERVALLKGAS

-67 EVVFKIPFMEGAEE
+67 EVVSNIPLMKGAEE

-100 EIIAERM
+100 EIIADRM
-107 KDTLGLDYA
+107 KDDLGLDYA
-116 FSNIL
+116 FSNVL
-121 HEEEGKLTGQVSGP
+121 HEEDGKLTGDVSGP
-135 LVKGSKAE
+135 LVTGSKAE
-143 VLKEIMEMENIIAEE
+143 VLKEIMEMEKIKAEE
-158 TAAVGDGANDVSM
+158 SAAVGDGANDVSM

-183 KPVLKEKADVI
+183 KPVLKEKADV
-194 VEKRD
+194 VVDKRD
-199 LKELLEIFPDENSEL
+199 LKELLTVF
-214 TAKSADEK
+214 K
-222 PSEEEEKPSEEEAA
+222 EEEENSDETAQDEKAEDTAPEEPIAETNTEEVKEETSTEEEAPA
-236 TEPEETTETVEEET
+236 E
-250 TETAEEKAAE
+250 AEEHVK
-260 PEETTETAEEKAAE
+260 EEAKTSEKATK
-274 PEETTETAE
+274 ET
-283 EETAEPEET
+283 
-292 TETAEEKAADA
+292 
-303 EESSEEKPAKDEKSS
+303 PAKATKKETSDKKS
-318 KDNKDDKEDEKDEK
+318 
-332 EKSEKPSPDVKAE
+332 SPDVKPEAKPE

-360 KKELEKQLK
+360 KKDLEKKLK
-369 VLTKERDDLNEK
+369 VLTKERDDLNEN
-381 AREFKKTRDEL
+381 AREFKKVRDEL

-405 YRDERDQINK
+405 YRDERDKINQ
-415 EVRKFKKLRDET
+415 EVRKYKKLRDET

-444 KIQNEIDKIEKTI
+444 KIQGEIDKLEKTI

-471 KKVQDLSKSL
+471 KKVQDLSKTL

-490 QTEATALKEVSEAHH
+490 QTEAAALKEVSEAHH
-505 AKVVEFSDKAQE
+505 TKVVEFSDKAQE
-517 THEKMLEYF
+517 THESMLEYF

-532 RAKADT
+532 RAKADL
-538 AHNTFIETRESAS
+538 AHNKFIETRETAS
-551 AKHEEVKAVLNEIRK
+551 AKHEEVKAVLNEIRR

-573 VKAKERNI
+573 VKAKERNM
-581 ESEKSKKKNMAEK
+581 ESDKTKKKNMAEK
-594 EVAKDIFEK
+594 EIARDIFEK

>member
-1 MIKLIA
+1 LIKLIA

-22 IGKLMGVESKISE
+22 IGKLMGVEVKISE

-48 TSLNKRVALLKGAS
+48 TALKERVALLKGAS
-62 VEDIR
+62 VENIK
-67 EVVFKIPFMEGAEE
+67 EVVSKIPLMQGAEE

-100 EIIAERM
+100 EIIANRM
-107 KDTLGLDYA
+107 KDDLGLDYA
-116 FSNIL
+116 FSNVL
-121 HEEEGKLTGQVSGP
+121 HEEDGKLTGEVSGP
-135 LVKGSKAE
+135 LVTGSKAE
-143 VLKEIMEMENIIAEE
+143 VLKEIMEMEKIKAEE
-158 TAAVGDGANDVSM
+158 SAAVGDGANDVSM

-183 KPVLKEKADVI
+183 KPVLKEKADVV

-199 LKELLEIFPDENSEL
+199 LKELLTVFKEEVEEENSDETSPDEKAED
-214 TAKSADEK
+214 TAPEEPIAETNT
-222 PSEEEEKPSEEEAA
+222 EEEKAPTEEAPVK
-236 TEPEETTETVEEET
+236 E
-250 TETAEEKAAE
+250 AEEPVK
-260 PEETTETAEEKAAE
+260 EKA
-274 PEETTETAE
+274 ETS
-283 EETAEPEET
+283 
-292 TETAEEKAADA
+292 EKATKETPA
-303 EESSEEKPAKDEKSS
+303 EATKKETSDKKS
-318 KDNKDDKEDEKDEK
+318 
-332 EKSEKPSPDVKAE
+332 SPDVKTEVKPE

-360 KKELEKQLK
+360 KKDLEKKLK
-369 VLTKERDDLNEK
+369 VLTKERDDLNEN
-381 AREFKKTRDEL
+381 AREFKKERDEL
-392 NASIKENLDKALK
+392 NAGIKENLDKALK
-405 YRDERDQINK
+405 YRDERDKINQ
-415 EVRKFKKLRDET
+415 EVRKYKKLRDET

-444 KIQNEIDKIEKTI
+444 KIQGEIDKLEKTI

-471 KKVQDLSKSL
+471 KKVQDLSKTL

-490 QTEATALKEVSEAHH
+490 QTEAAALKEVSEAHH

-517 THEKMLEYF
+517 THESMLEYF

-532 RAKADT
+532 RAKADL
-538 AHNTFIETRESAS
+538 AHNKFIETRETAS
-551 AKHEEVKAVLNEIRK
+551 AKHEEVKAVLNEIRR

-573 VKAKERNI
+573 VKAKERNM
-581 ESEKSKKKNMAEK
+581 ESDKTKKKNMAEK
-594 EVAKDIFEK
+594 EIARDIFEK